1 MRGAAWVLVALVG
14 CGGGEDEPRREIRMD
29 AARVS
34 FWDAPYP
41 SDDLLEAGT
50 VDLSDVPNPS
60 NVLLIDD
67 AIALVDGT
75 ADGFGATSA
84 IFFSATVAL
93 DPAALPTVHASV
105 QDGSPV
111 FLFGID
117 PAAPDYLTRYPIEVR
132 YQVDGGPFGAEH
144 MLSLLPL
151 QGVPLRP
158 AGRYAAVVLRR
169 LGDAEGVPLDRPAA
183 IDVLIAGE
191 PAYPALA
198 EAATALADAGVS
210 LQDVAGLTAFT
221 TQDGPADLVRFV
233 DHARSLS
240 VPAPM
245 AAFTLDPLHP
255 EYCVYRT
262 TVEIPVYQQGT
273 PPFSSGGGA
282 WPTDPEVQT
291 YEQARLLVTIPRSP
305 APAGGYPTAV
315 MIRTGGGGDLP
326 LVDRGPVTEPG
337 GAFTSGEGP
346 ALHFARAGF
355 AGVTIDGPHG
365 GLRNIT
371 DGDEQ
376 LLIFNIAN
384 PGAIRD
390 NIRQSALEIALV
402 PDILAGVSIDL
413 GDCPDAAITGDLLD
427 LDRLALM
434 GHSMG
439 ATIAPLVLAVEPRYR
454 AVILSG
460 AGGSWIE
467 NIVHKQ
473 SPFHIRPF
481 AEALLRYTAL
491 GRALDAH
498 DPGLSFFQYA
508 IEAADPP
515 LYGPMI
521 LDRPDRP
528 HILMIQGIVD
538 TYILPPIANATSLSL
553 RLDLAGP
560 AHDATHPDLTDFTPI
575 ADLLPL
581 AGRTTIPLPASSN
594 ASDTTAV
601 LVQHLEDD
609 LQDGHEVA
617 FQLEPARLQ
626 YQTFLHTWLTA
637 SPTVP

>member
-1 MRGAAWVLVALVG
+1 MRGAVWVLLALVA
-14 CGGGEDEPRREIRMD
+14 CGGGGDDGPRRELRMD
-29 AARVS
+29 FTRAA
-34 FWDAPYP
+34 FWDAPFP
-41 SDDLLEAGT
+41 SDDLRRDGT
-50 VDLSDVPNPS
+50 VDLSGVPNPS

-75 ADGFGATSA
+75 ADGFAATSA
-84 IFFSATVAL
+84 IYFSSTVAL
-93 DPAALPTVHASV
+93 DPAALPSVHDSV
-105 QDGSPV
+105 GEGSPV
-111 FLFGID
+111 FLVGID
-117 PAAPDYLTRYPIEVR
+117 PAAPDYLTRYPVEVR
-132 YQVDGGPFGAEH
+132 YQADGGPFGAEH
-144 MLSLLPL
+144 LLSLLPV
-151 QGVPLRP
+151 QGIPLRP
-158 AGRYAAVVLRR
+158 GARYAAVVLGT
-169 LGDAEGVPLDRPAA
+169 LGDAEGAPLDRPAA
-183 IDVLIAGE
+183 IDAILAGE

-198 EAATALADAGVS
+198 DAAAALADAGVE
-210 LQDVAGLTAFT
+210 LEEVAGLTAFT

-233 DHARSLS
+233 DHARALP
-240 VPAPM
+240 VPQPT
-245 AAFTLDPLHP
+245 AAFTLTELFP
-255 EYCVYRT
+255 EYCVYQS
-262 TVEIPVYQQGT
+262 TVEMPVYQQGT

-282 WPTDPEVQT
+282 WPAEPEVQS
-291 YEQARLLVTIPRSP
+291 YELARLLVTLPRAP

-326 LVDRGPVTEPG
+326 LVHRGPVTEPG
-337 GAFTSGEGP
+337 GDFTPGQGP

-376 LLIFNIAN
+376 LLIFNITN

-402 PDILAGVSIDL
+402 PDILAGVSIEVD
-413 GDCPDAAITGDLLD
+413 GCPDAQLSGDLLD
-427 LDRLALM
+427 LDALALM

-439 ATIAPLVLAVEPRYR
+439 ATIAPLVLAVEPRYQT
-454 AVILSG
+454 VILSG

-481 AEALLRYTAL
+481 AEALLRYAAL
-491 GRALDAH
+491 GRTLDEH
-498 DPGLSFFQYA
+498 DPALTFFQYA

-515 LYGPMI
+515 LYAPMI
-521 LDRPDRP
+521 RDRPDP
-528 HILMIQGIVD
+528 PTVLMIQGIVD

-553 RLDLAGP
+553 HLDLAGP
-560 AHDATHPDLTDFTPI
+560 AHDASHPDLTHFTPL

-581 AGRTTIPLPASSN
+581 TGRTTIDLPAPGN
-594 ASDTTAV
+594 LV
-601 LVQHLEDD
+601 VQHLEDD

-617 FQLEPARLQ
+617 FQLEAARLQ
-626 YQTFLHTWLTA
+626 YQNFLQTG
-637 SPTVP
+637 TVPAFQLSAPPR